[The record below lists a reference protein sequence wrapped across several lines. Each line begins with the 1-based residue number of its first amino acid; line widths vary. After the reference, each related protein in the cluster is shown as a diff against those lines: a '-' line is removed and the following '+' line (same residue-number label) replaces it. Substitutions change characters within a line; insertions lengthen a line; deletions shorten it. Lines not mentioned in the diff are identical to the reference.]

1 VAHANRN
8 TMRLTPSF
16 QVIVKIV
23 PGEYEQTFAQIDAV
37 LQALAACE
45 KLESQFDRAAGQLM
59 N

>member
-1 VAHANRN
+1 
-8 TMRLTPSF
+8 MRLTPSF
-16 QVIVKIV
+16 QVIMKMT

-45 KLESQFDRAAGQLM
+45 KLESQSDRAAGPLM